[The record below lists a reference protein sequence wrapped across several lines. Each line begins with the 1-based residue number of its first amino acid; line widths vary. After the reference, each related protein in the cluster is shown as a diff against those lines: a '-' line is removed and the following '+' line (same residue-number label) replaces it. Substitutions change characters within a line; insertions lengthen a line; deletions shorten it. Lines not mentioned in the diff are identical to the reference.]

1 MSTSTTTTT
10 STTTDNNLALSRW
23 EIQILKCI
31 KSKPL
36 TEKKIAKEL
45 SLDISVISP
54 LITDLMLRGFVER
67 TRRRRMYFSSREYF
81 AATIEGLSALEANRH
96 KNGSILWNQ
105 LISMLKD
112 NSERML
118 LEFSNKSLPFKV
130 ALGVIK
136 TTYTIAKLI
145 LK

>member
-1 MSTSTTTTT
+1 MSTSTTTT
-10 STTTDNNLALSRW
+10 SASTDNKLALSRW

-31 KSKPL
+31 KSKAL
-36 TEKKIAKEL
+36 TEKKISKEL

-81 AATIEGLSALEANRH
+81 AATIEGLSALEANRY

-130 ALGVIK
+130 TLGVIK
-136 TTYTIAKLI
+136 TTYKIAKLV

>member
-1 MSTSTTTTT
+1 MSTGTTTT

-31 KSKPL
+31 KSKAL

-81 AATIEGLSALEANRH
+81 AATIGGLSALEANRY

-118 LEFSNKSLPFKV
+118 LEFSNKSLPLKV
-130 ALGVIK
+130 TLGVIK
-136 TTYTIAKLI
+136 TIYKIAKLV